1 VTTLQQLAVICG
13 AVVGAGVL
21 LIVRALWPR
30 TPHLVATVEALTGS
44 ASTVVASTE
53 SGRGRLV
60 WLGGVV
66 LRRWPD
72 LPGVRAPYRDLALL
86 GIPLARYVGERAG
99 FALVSWIAPP
109 ALSLLAGL
117 GWGVTIGAAVGIAP
131 LVAVAASFIPEFTV
145 ARAAKR
151 AREDFALGMSAFAD
165 LVALQ
170 VASGTGATQAVETA
184 AELGDSWVFT
194 RLGEEL
200 RRAEFTQTPPWDA
213 LRRVG
218 DELGLPML
226 TDVAD
231 TLRLSVEKSV
241 TVAGSL
247 RARAHALRSE
257 LLNDE
262 HERANAASERMSAP
276 VAGLVLTFMLLLVTP
291 AMLELL

>member
-1 VTTLQQLAVICG
+1 VTALQQAAVICG

-21 LIVRALWPR
+21 LVVRALWPR
-30 TPHLVATVEALTGS
+30 TPHLVTAVEALARG
-44 ASTVVASTE
+44 ASPVTRTE
-53 SGRGRLV
+53 SGRGWLVRLGAV
-60 WLGGVV
+60 L

-72 LPGVRAPYRDLALL
+72 LPGVRVPYRDLALL
-86 GIPLARYVGERAG
+86 GMPLARYVGERVG
-99 FALVSWIAPP
+99 FAFVGWVVPP

-117 GWGVTIGAAVGIAP
+117 GWGVTIGAAVGVAP
-131 LVAVAASFIPEFTV
+131 LVAVAASFIPDYTI

-151 AREDFALGMSAFAD
+151 GREDFVLGMSAFAD

-170 VASGTGATQAVETA
+170 VASGTGTTQAVETA

-194 RLGEEL
+194 RLREEM

-218 DELGLPML
+218 DELDLPML

-241 TVAGSL
+241 TVASSL
-247 RARAHALRSE
+247 RARAHALRNE
-257 LLNDE
+257 LLNEE

-291 AMLELL
+291 ALLELL

>member
-1 VTTLQQLAVICG
+1 
-13 AVVGAGVL
+13 
-21 LIVRALWPR
+21 
-30 TPHLVATVEALTGS
+30 
-44 ASTVVASTE
+44 
-53 SGRGRLV
+53 LV

-72 LPGVRAPYRDLALL
+72 LPGVRVPYRDLALL

-99 FALVSWIAPP
+99 FALAGWIVPP

-117 GWGVTIGAAVGIAP
+117 GWGVTIGAAVGVAP
-131 LVAVAASFIPEFTV
+131 LVAVAASFIPDFTV

-184 AELGDSWVFT
+184 AELGDSWVFS

-218 DELGLPML
+218 DELALPML

>member
-1 VTTLQQLAVICG
+1 
-13 AVVGAGVL
+13 L
-21 LIVRALWPR
+21 LC
-30 TPHLVATVEALTGS
+30 
-44 ASTVVASTE
+44 
-53 SGRGRLV
+53 
-60 WLGGVV
+60 
-66 LRRWPD
+66 RWPD
-72 LPGVRAPYRDLALL
+72 LPGVRVPYRDLALL
-86 GIPLARYVGERAG
+86 GIPLARYVGERVG
-99 FALVSWIAPP
+99 FAFVGWVVPP
-109 ALSLLAGL
+109 ALSLLAGF
-117 GWGVTIGAAVGIAP
+117 GWGVTIGVAVGVAP
-131 LVAVAASFIPEFTV
+131 LVAVASSFMPDYTI

-151 AREDFALGMSAFAD
+151 GREDFVLGMSAFAD

-170 VASGTGATQAVETA
+170 VASGTGTTQAVESA

-218 DELGLPML
+218 DELDLPML

-241 TVAGSL
+241 TVASSL
-247 RARAHALRSE
+247 RARAHALRNE
-257 LLNDE
+257 LLNEE

-291 AMLELL
+291 ALLELL